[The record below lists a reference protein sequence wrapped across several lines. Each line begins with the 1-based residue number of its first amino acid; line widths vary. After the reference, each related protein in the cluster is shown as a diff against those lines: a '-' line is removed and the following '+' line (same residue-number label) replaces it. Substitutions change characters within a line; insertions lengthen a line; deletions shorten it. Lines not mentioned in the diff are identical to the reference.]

1 MGSPGDAGGAVAE
14 SNRTSWPGANGERLA
29 VSLHQ
34 PGPIPLA
41 ADFHCEAGELL
52 ALVGP
57 SGSGKTTLL
66 RSIAGLYRPAG
77 GVIRCAG
84 ETWFDAAAGHSLR
97 PQQRRVGLVFQD
109 YALFPHLTARGNVMV
124 ALDHLPSAERRL
136 AAEQWLARVRLD
148 GLADRHPAAL
158 SGGQRQ
164 RVALARA
171 LARNPRALLLD
182 EPFSA
187 VDQVT
192 RRRLQRELA
201 LLREEIRIPIVL
213 VTHDLDE
220 AAALADRL
228 CVLHAG
234 RSLQQAPA
242 AELFRRPA
250 SPAVARLLDRHN
262 VFVGRVADD
271 AAGRRLQW
279 GPWRLEVASDLER
292 LSPGQ
297 RVCWYLP
304 PSDVVLHRRGRPSR
318 GEREN
323 PVEGRV
329 VEMAV
334 LGGISFV
341 ALAFDHCD
349 DTLRF
354 ELPTHAARRN
364 GLAQGERVGVSLLA
378 AGIHLMPEA
387 DAWPDAIDPVE
398 LAPGDIHPDDL
409 SAR

>member
-1 MGSPGDAGGAVAE
+1 MAE
-14 SNRTSWPGANGERLA
+14 PDHAASQARLTVKLQQA
-29 VSLHQ
+29 
-34 PGPIPLA
+34 GPIPLD
-41 ADFHCEAGELL
+41 ADFHCDAGELL

-66 RSIAGLYRPAG
+66 RAIAGLYRPAR

-109 YALFPHLTARGNVMV
+109 YALFPHLDARGNVMV
-124 ALDHLPSAERRL
+124 ALDDLPPGERARV
-136 AAEQWLARVRLD
+136 AEQWLARVRLD
-148 GLADRHPAAL
+148 GLARRLPCEL

-171 LARNPRALLLD
+171 LARSPQVLLLD

-201 LLREEIRIPIVL
+201 LLREEIPIPIVL

-234 RSLQQAPA
+234 RGLQQAPA
-242 AELFRRPA
+242 ETLFRRPV
-250 SPAVARLLDRHN
+250 SPEVARLLDRHN
-262 VFVGRVADD
+262 VFTGRVVEGG
-271 AAGRRLQW
+271 AGRLLQW
-279 GPWRLEVASDLER
+279 GPWQLEVTEGLADLK
-292 LSPGQ
+292 PGQ
-297 RVCWYLP
+297 RVSWYLP

-323 PVEGRV
+323 PVQARV

-334 LGGISFV
+334 LGGITSV

-364 GLAQGERVGVSLLA
+364 ELARGEVVGVSLLA
-378 AGIHLMPEA
+378 AGIHLMP
-387 DAWPDAIDPVE
+387 DAPVT
-398 LAPGDIHPDDL
+398 HPE
-409 SAR
+409 S